1 MAEEPKPPTKP
12 APAPAPAPAKK
23 DPFAELVSLIV
34 VILLFMFLLNGLMN
48 SISSS
53 KLLRLGWKNFTPS
66 GILLSHTRP
75 IASLANPIGARVV
88 SIKETSVYS
97 APGENKIGTQ
107 KFGAR
112 GKILQ
117 GPVEINGERYWY
129 VDYDEDPDGWVKESD
144 IAYLESEPNLLE
156 RFIMR
161 IMLIVSVLKFLSVII
176 SVIFIIW
183 SFYIIRKL
191 TEVRVKQRAI
201 MYPSLKPEEEGIKNA
216 QWERVVAHSESL
228 NENDWRLAIIEA
240 DTMLDSLIQSM
251 SLPGDTMGEKMKA
264 IEKSD
269 FTTIDLAWEAH
280 KIRNQIAHEGSNFM
294 LSQREARRIIELY
307 RAVFEEFYII

>member
-1 MAEEPKPPTKP
+1 MAEETKPSKP
-12 APAPAPAPAKK
+12 APAPAPEKK
-23 DPFAELVSLIV
+23 DPFVELVSLIV
-34 VILLFMFLLNGLMN
+34 GILVIVFLLNGLIN
-48 SISSS
+48 SISNS
-53 KLLRLGWKNFTPS
+53 KIFSLGWKNFTPE

-88 SIKETSVYS
+88 SVRETTVYS

-107 KFGAR
+107 KFNAR

-144 IAYLESEPNLLE
+144 IAYLESEPSVLE
-156 RFIMR
+156 KLIIR
-161 IMLIVSVLKFLSVII
+161 IFSIISLLKFLSILI
-176 SVIFIIW
+176 SILFIIF

-201 MYPSLKPEEEGIKNA
+201 MYPNLEPGEQGIKNP
-216 QWERVVAHSESL
+216 QWERIIAHSESL

-240 DTMLDSLIQSM
+240 DTMLDSLIQKM

-269 FTTIDLAWEAH
+269 FNTIDLAWEAH

-294 LSQREARRIIELY
+294 LSQREARRVIELY